1 MQGLFQF
8 IYNYRAFLLFV
19 LLEVLCGWLI
29 VRNNT
34 YQGAAFFNSSNH
46 YAAKVMQANRDVT
59 DYLYLKEHNGQLA
72 AENARL
78 QALYA
83 KLSLS
88 KQQAPAGY
96 TLDSALAAQF
106 RFIAARVVNNTTRY
120 AHNHLTIDKGSLD
133 GIKPGMGVISPQGVI
148 GKVKSCSDHYATL
161 TSLLHTD
168 TQVSAQL
175 KKNGQIG
182 SVKWD
187 GGNAGEISLQYIPR
201 HVPVQKG
208 DTVVTSSYNSI
219 FPQGVML
226 GTIKEAR
233 NQGAETFYDIT
244 LNLSVN
250 FNRLSYV
257 YVIENFFKTEQD
269 SLEKATIPVQYDE
282 Q

>member
-78 QALYA
+78 LAQYSALR
-83 KLSLS
+83 LS

-96 TLDSALAAQF
+96 SLDSALAAQF

-120 AHNHLTIDKGSLD
+120 ANNHLTIDKGSLD
-133 GIKPGMGVISPQGVI
+133 GVKPGMGVISPQGVI
-148 GKVKSCSDHYATL
+148 GVVKSCSDHFSTL
-161 TSLLHTD
+161 TSLLNTD
-168 TQVSAQL
+168 VQTSAQL

-187 GGNAGEISLQYIPR
+187 GRDAGEISLRYIPR

-226 GTIKEAR
+226 GTIKEASNR
-233 NQGAETFYDIT
+233 GAETFYDIT

>member
-1 MQGLFQF
+1 
-8 IYNYRAFLLFV
+8 
-19 LLEVLCGWLI
+19 

-106 RFIAARVVNNTTRY
+106 RFVAARVVNNTTRY

-187 GGNAGEISLQYIPR
+187 GGDAGEISLQYIPR

-219 FPQGVML
+219 FPQGIML
-226 GTIKEAR
+226 GTIKDAR

>member
-34 YQGAAFFNSSNH
+34 YQGAAFFNSSNQ
-46 YAAKVMQANRDVT
+46 YAAKAMQASRDVT
-59 DYLYLKEHNGQLA
+59 DYLHLKEHNRELA
-72 AENARL
+72 IENARL
-78 QALYA
+78 LAQYSQLR
-83 KLSLS
+83 LS
-88 KQQAPAGY
+88 KQQAPTGY
-96 TLDSALAAQF
+96 SLDSTLAAQF

-120 AHNHLTIDKGSLD
+120 AHNHLTIDKGTLD

-148 GKVKSCSDHYATL
+148 GVVKSCSPHYSTL
-161 TSLLHTD
+161 VSVLHTD
-168 TQVSAQL
+168 MQVSSQL

-182 SVKWD
+182 TAKWD
-187 GGNAGEISLQYIPR
+187 GTDAGKIGLQYIPR
-201 HVPVQKG
+201 HVEVKKG
-208 DTVVTSSYNSI
+208 DTIVTSSYNSI
-219 FPQGVML
+219 FPQGIMV
-226 GTIKEAR
+226 GTIEEVR
-233 NQGAETFYDIT
+233 NAGPETFHEID

-257 YVIENFFKTEQD
+257 YVIQNYFKGEQD
-269 SLEKATIPVQYDE
+269 SLEKATIPVQFDE

>member
-34 YQGAAFFNSSNH
+34 YQGAAFFNSSNQ
-46 YAAKVMQANRDVT
+46 YAAKLMQASRDVT
-59 DYLYLKEHNGQLA
+59 DYLYLKDHNRQLA

-78 QALYA
+78 QAEYA

-88 KQQAPAGY
+88 KPQGPAGY
-96 TLDSALAAQF
+96 ALDSTLTAQYN
-106 RFIAARVVNNTTRY
+106 FIAARVVNNTTRF

-133 GIKPGMGVISPQGVI
+133 GIKPGMGVISPEGVI
-148 GKVKSCSDHYATL
+148 GVVKSCSPHYATL
-161 TSLLHTD
+161 VSVLHTEM
-168 TQVSAQL
+168 QVSSQL

-182 SVKWD
+182 TAKWTGRD
-187 GGNAGEISLQYIPR
+187 AGEIGLQYIPR
-201 HVPVQKG
+201 HLEVKKG

-219 FPQGVML
+219 FPQGVMV

-233 NQGAETFYDIT
+233 NEGPETFHEID

-257 YVIENFFKTEQD
+257 YVIENYFKAEQD
-269 SLEKATIPVQYDE
+269 SLEKATIPVQFDE

>member
-34 YQGAAFFNSSNH
+34 YQGAAFFNSSNQ
-46 YAAKVMQANRDVT
+46 YAAKMMQASRDVT
-59 DYLYLKEHNGQLA
+59 DYLYLKEHNQQLA
-72 AENARL
+72 IENARL
-78 QALYA
+78 LAQYSQLR
-83 KLSLS
+83 LS

-96 TLDSALAAQF
+96 SLDSALAAQF

-148 GKVKSCSDHYATL
+148 GVVKSCSPHYSTL
-161 TSLLHTD
+161 VSVLHTD
-168 TQVSAQL
+168 MQVSSQL

-182 SVKWD
+182 TAKWNGLD
-187 GGNAGEISLQYIPR
+187 AGKIGLQYIPR
-201 HVPVQKG
+201 HVEVKKG
-208 DTVVTSSYNSI
+208 DTIVTSSYNSI
-219 FPQGVML
+219 FPQGILV
-226 GTIKEAR
+226 GTIEEAR
-233 NQGAETFYDIT
+233 TEGPETFYEID

-257 YVIENFFKTEQD
+257 YVIQNYFKAEQD
-269 SLEKATIPVQYDE
+269 SIEKATIPVQFDE